1 MSTEKRKEEE
11 ANTEALQAPVNK
23 EEQSPPATEDSA
35 ETAGEKSTRSAV
47 PAFIERMVVDL
58 QDGIDEVWQALQPR
72 TAELLRKGKHTQVR
86 LSFRGREFA
95 RLSLLAFLAAEAVA
109 ILRISLPA
117 MLMFNVAGK
126 IFLTVDFVD
135 EVSEWG
141 EKGKKH
147 LDSGDLEEALSCFD
161 TALDLDSHRA
171 EIHLLRAKALQQKGD
186 QSAAREA
193 LAKAV
198 ELDAEG
204 KIGEEGRAL
213 LSSLEG

>member
-1 MSTEKRKEEE
+1 MSTEKKDEQE
-11 ANTEALQAPVNK
+11 AITAGSKAQVSKQAEAI
-23 EEQSPPATEDSA
+23 SATD
-35 ETAGEKSTRSAV
+35 GEKSPRAAV